1 MLIDLVANRITF
13 LTLAFDSDEFHISA
27 GEPLISQLQAI
38 GGRQAGDRQ
47 QNVTFV
53 SQYKVSNRIQRVSL
67 VVPEVTT
74 DVALLVHARV
84 GGERR
89 RRVSYTE
96 VETGLRRLGQL
107 GVHGTGQV
115 HIVYEAPIRSFKPVI
130 PLPLR
135 ISQPGA
141 LPFDRL
147 MGFRVGQLDG
157 TRTTR
162 SLIMDSVGS
171 SLQLSL
177 SFKEELAV
185 NENLL
190 SSVLRSSK
198 NLVMPMLAKSR
209 EVEQWYNLGL
219 PT

>member
-1 MLIDLVANRITF
+1 MLIDLVANRVTAM
-13 LTLAFDSDEFHISA
+13 TLSFDSDEFRIPA
-27 GEPLISQLQAI
+27 REPLISQLQAI
-38 GGRQAGDRQ
+38 GGRQVGDRQ
-47 QNVTFV
+47 QNVAFM
-53 SQYKVSNRIQRVSL
+53 SQYKASNRIQHVSL
-67 VVPEVTT
+67 VLPEVTS
-74 DVALLVHARV
+74 DVALLIHASV
-84 GGERR
+84 GGGRR

-96 VETGLRRLGQL
+96 VDTGLRQLGQL
-107 GVHGTGQV
+107 GVQGTGQV
-115 HIVYEAPIRSFKPVI
+115 HIVYEAPSRSFKPVI

-162 SLIMDSVGS
+162 SLIIDSVGS

-177 SFKEELAV
+177 SFEEELAV

-190 SSVLRSSK
+190 PSVLRISK

-219 PT
+219 LT